1 MGIIIME
8 KTGDPIIIKPIYG
21 KSCCE
26 INESKTS
33 FLERKK
39 KDSQCDLFGK
49 EILLLSQRARTVAEC
64 LVAAGGGFLATKRS
78 FSFRKFI
85 T

>member
-1 MGIIIME
+1 MTLLLFMADLAV
-8 KTGDPIIIKPIYG
+8 KLMRAKHH
-21 KSCCE
+21 
-26 INESKTS
+26 
-33 FLERKK
+33 FLERRK